1 VALTQTKVLAR
12 SLAAFIFCGG
22 NKEAAKALLFVR
34 ALFLARLPRT
44 PTRLARA
51 RLVLH
56 VIYIDRSSVSRHVS
70 KIQERIYLARHERSV
85 HQRKIAVA
93 LHHFFKAQVLM

>member
-1 VALTQTKVLAR
+1 MSFVQHPATMILFFMVLALTQTKVLAR
-12 SLAAFIFCGG
+12 SLAALVFCGG

-56 VIYIDRSSVSRHVS
+56 VIYIDRSSASLHVSRNTNT
-70 KIQERIYLARHERSV
+70 RARTLA
-85 HQRKIAVA
+85 AP
-93 LHHFFKAQVLM
+93 

>member
-1 VALTQTKVLAR
+1 MPCVPRTFSIRSFLTYSKLTSQLVLAR
-12 SLAAFIFCGG
+12 SLAALFFCGG

-51 RLVLH
+51 RLLTH
-56 VIYIDRSSVSRHVS
+56 V
-70 KIQERIYLARHERSV
+70 
-85 HQRKIAVA
+85 
-93 LHHFFKAQVLM
+93 

>member
-1 VALTQTKVLAR
+1 MF
-12 SLAAFIFCGG
+12 AFVPCGG
-22 NKEAAKALLFVR
+22 NKEANIALLFVR

-56 VIYIDRSSVSRHVS
+56 VIYIDRSSASHHVSRNTKYKS
-70 KIQERIYLARHERSV
+70 
-85 HQRKIAVA
+85 
-93 LHHFFKAQVLM
+93 LHFSSGMEVYRTEKNQ